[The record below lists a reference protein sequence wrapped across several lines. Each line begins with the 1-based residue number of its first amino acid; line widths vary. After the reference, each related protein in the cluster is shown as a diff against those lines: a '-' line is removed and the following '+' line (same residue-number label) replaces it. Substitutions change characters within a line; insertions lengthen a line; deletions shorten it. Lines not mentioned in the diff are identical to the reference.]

1 LLQLYEQ
8 FKKYSATI
16 DKITK
21 GEFTGNTKVF
31 NIPNHLKVKPLL
43 ESDFQ
48 ILSSLTTFEKPKDSI
63 HSESKKEATEDKDEE
78 IAQKALKNQ
87 DQLKYTQ

>member
-1 LLQLYEQ
+1 MLQLYEQ
-8 FKKYSATI
+8 FKKYNTII

-21 GEFTGNTKVF
+21 GEFTGNIKVL
-31 NIPNHLKVKPLL
+31 NIPNHLKVKPLV

-48 ILSSLTTFEKPKDSI
+48 ILSSLTAFEKPKDSI
-63 HSESKKEATEDKDEE
+63 HSESKKDATEDKDEE
-78 IAQKALKNQ
+78 IIQKALKSQ